1 MEKNMGLKMKEKM
14 VKAKMTKIN
23 MEMSPQR
30 NPIIMVK
37 ELEMMKIQTTMLLAV
52 RIVTTMLMMTTPL
65 RMVMVTMHNFRLSG

>member
-37 ELEMMKIQTTMLLAV
+37 ELEMMKIQTTILKKKN
-52 RIVTTMLMMTTPL
+52 RNKNDSIPICC
-65 RMVMVTMHNFRLSG
+65 FI